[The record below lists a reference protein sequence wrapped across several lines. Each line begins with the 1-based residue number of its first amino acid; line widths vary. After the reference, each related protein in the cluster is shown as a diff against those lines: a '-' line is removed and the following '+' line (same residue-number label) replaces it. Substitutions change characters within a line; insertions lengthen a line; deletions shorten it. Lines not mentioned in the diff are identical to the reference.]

1 MIKYL
6 LNSIL
11 LIIILLISLAA
22 IYTKTWVFVYLEF
35 FVIFGLVRLLRGDM
49 LWGCLLIVLG
59 TLLVDILTYQI
70 VGFTA
75 LLAILSLVTFRVLSK
90 VVAPLDSQSV
100 ALGTLVTFFLFLIF
114 NGVCYFGQGVLDFGQ
129 IVWICII
136 NITVLLITMII
147 SSFTN
152 KTENAFRL

>member
-11 LIIILLISLAA
+11 LIIVLLLSLAA
-22 IYTKTWVFVYLEF
+22 VYTKSWVLVYLEF

-90 VVAPLDSQSV
+90 VIAPLDNQSV
-100 ALGTLVTFFLFLIF
+100 ALGTLVTFFLFLVF
-114 NGVCYFGQGVLDFGQ
+114 NGVYYFGQGVLDFGQ
-129 IVWICII
+129 VVWVCII
-136 NITVLLITMII
+136 NITVLLVTMTI
-147 SSFTN
+147 SSFTH